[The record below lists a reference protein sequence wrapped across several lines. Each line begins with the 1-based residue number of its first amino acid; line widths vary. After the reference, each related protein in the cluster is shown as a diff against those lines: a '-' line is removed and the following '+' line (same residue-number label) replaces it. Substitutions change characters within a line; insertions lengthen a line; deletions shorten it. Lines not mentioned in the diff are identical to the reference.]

1 MVTEKHII
9 DAIKFAKNKIN
20 VDLRKNVVW
29 AVYNTL
35 KSFYLDDKQYVLLN
49 APTGSGKSMIGL
61 LVSISVNYLSKYNDN
76 AGDDSQIGC
85 SYYLTSTKSLQE
97 QMDADIEKFKIG
109 DFANVL
115 KGTGSYD
122 CTYGNWMM
130 SNEGRLTNFERQTY
144 KDAWCQ
150 CIDKKDRCMTQFA
163 KCEITCPYEN
173 QRITT
178 SKSNCAVLNYHYFL
192 TFNRSSYNP
201 YFAKRELTIC
211 DEAHLLPSI
220 VEDFCSMDFNVNL
233 LQKIRNFCS
242 FYQTGQTNSDDTLL
256 HLITVLPTIEDWFK
270 KPINY
275 DNFKM
280 FVDDYDDFLEAALSF
295 VKSKINKSNPDTTIN
310 KLVVSIKSAT
320 DIVQNINNIISS
332 NIKNIYIESSTT
344 ESVYY
349 KHTIKNL
356 NETELVRENF
366 LKKTDKLLL
375 MSATLGNL
383 SEFATIM
390 GLEHEKT
397 AKFSIKSSWS
407 FDKSP
412 IYLTDSG
419 YLNYSNFE
427 KNIGKVLDDCLI
439 ICNLYHPNDK
449 GIIHTATFNINDKLK
464 NLINS
469 LPDDKYSEFKS
480 RFLFYSNSEEK
491 EKNIDKLKNNDYPYI
506 IVGPSLCEG
515 IDLNDDNGRFNILIK
530 VPYPQINA
538 MTKRKMD
545 VSPLWYKRN
554 TIEKILQSIGRTNRN
569 ANDYSDVYLLD
580 KCFDKLVYDMDEHIT
595 KRIEYIRV

>member
-1 MVTEKHII
+1 MITEQHII

-35 KSFYLDDKQYVLLN
+35 KSFYLDDKKYVLLN

-61 LVSISVNYLSKYNDN
+61 LMSISITYLSKYNVN
-76 AGDDSQIGC
+76 TTDDSQTGRT
-85 SYYLTSTKSLQE
+85 YYLTSTKSLQE
-97 QMDADIEKFKIG
+97 QMDTDIERFKIG

-122 CTYGNWMM
+122 CTYGNWIM
-130 SNEGRLTNFERQTY
+130 SNGGQLTSFERQTY

-150 CIDKKDRCMTQFA
+150 GIDKQDRCMTQFA

-173 QRITT
+173 QRIAT
-178 SKSNCAVLNYHYFL
+178 SQSNCAVLNYHYFL

-201 YFAKRELTIC
+201 YFAQRELTIC

-242 FYQTGQTNSDDTLL
+242 FYRPGQTNNDDKLL
-256 HLITVLPTIEDWFK
+256 QLINILPTIENWFK
-270 KPINY
+270 NPLNY

-280 FVDDYDDFLEAALSF
+280 FVDDYDDFLSASLSF
-295 VKSKINKSNPDTTIN
+295 VKSKIDKSNPDTTIN
-310 KLVVSIKSAT
+310 KLVASIKSAG

-390 GLEHEKT
+390 GLEPEKT

-412 IYLTDSG
+412 IYLANSA

-427 KNIGKVLDDCLI
+427 KNIGKVLNDCLI

-469 LPDDKYSEFKS
+469 LPDDKYSQFKS

-538 MTKRKMD
+538 MTKRKME

-569 ANDYSDVYLLD
+569 ANDYSSVYLLD

>member
-1 MVTEKHII
+1 MIDDKLII
-9 DAIKFAKNKIN
+9 DSIKYAKKVIG

-35 KSFYLDDKQYVLLN
+35 KSFYLEGKKYVLLN

-61 LVSISVNYLSKYNDN
+61 LTAISVNYLSKYNDEQTEST
-76 AGDDSQIGC
+76 GF

-97 QMDADIEKFKIG
+97 QMDNDIEKYKI
-109 DFANVL
+109 DSFANVL
-115 KGTGSYD
+115 KGTNSYD
-122 CTYGNWMM
+122 CTYGNKIM
-130 SNEGRLTNFERQTY
+130 SNNYRLKDYEHQTY

-150 CIDKKDRCMTQFA
+150 GMEKQERCMSQFA
-163 KCEITCPYEN
+163 ECEITCPYEN
-173 QRITT
+173 QRIVT
-178 SKSNCAVLNYHYFL
+178 SGSRCAVLNYHYFL

-201 YFAKRELTIC
+201 YFHQRELTIC
-211 DEAHLLPSI
+211 DEAHMLPMI
-220 VEDFCSMDFNVNL
+220 IEDFYSMDFNINL
-233 LQKIRNFCS
+233 WQKIRNFCS
-242 FYQTGQTNSDDTLL
+242 FFNNNSNDENLFEV
-256 HLITVLPTIEDWFK
+256 IKNIPIIESWFK
-270 KPINY
+270 KVLNY

-280 FVDDYDDFLEAALSF
+280 FVDDYDFFLNASLNF
-295 VKSKINKSNPDTTIN
+295 VKSKINKQQPDLTLN
-310 KLVVSIKSAT
+310 KLIISIKSALDT
-320 DIVQNINNIISS
+320 VQNITNIIST

-349 KHTIKNL
+349 KHIIKNL
-356 NETELVRENF
+356 NETELVKENF

-383 SEFATIM
+383 SDFATIM
-390 GLEHEKT
+390 GLEPELT
-397 AKFSIKSSWS
+397 SKFSIKSSWS

-427 KNIGKVLDDCLI
+427 RNIGRVLNDCLL
-439 ICNLYHPNDK
+439 ICNLYHPEDK
-449 GIIHTATFNINDKLK
+449 GIIHTATFGINDKLK
-464 NLINS
+464 NLINN
-469 LPDDKYSEFKS
+469 LPDEKYAEFKQ
-480 RFLFYSNSEEK
+480 RFLFYTDAKTK
-491 EKNIDKLKNNDYPYI
+491 EQCIDKLKNNKYPYI

-554 TIEKILQSIGRTNRN
+554 TVEKILQSIGRTNRN
-569 ANDYSDVYLLD
+569 KDDYSTVYLLD
-580 KCFDKLVYDMDEHIT
+580 KCFDKLVYDMDEYIT
-595 KRIEYIRV
+595 KRLNYIRL